1 MLIKKLKNY
10 FKPKFSEDKLWE
22 NAVRLMPR
30 GTQTLSK
37 CPDQFVDGVY
47 PKFIKKSK
55 GAYVKGLN
63 NKWYLD
69 YMCGLGPIILGYNH
83 KRTNKAIMSELKK
96 GIIHS
101 LPTLLEQELAELI
114 CEVVPCAEQV
124 RFAKNG
130 TDADLAAVRIARSY
144 TGREHIVKC
153 GYHGWG
159 DWHGVIMRDYGI
171 PKSLKKIISEF
182 EYNNLK
188 SLETELKKNK
198 VAGVIMEAQALTA
211 PEPVFLEGVRE
222 LCTKYGALLIF
233 DEVVTGF
240 RWSLGGASE
249 YYGVTPDLCCLGKAI
264 ANGMPLAAIAGKKE
278 YMQEL
283 NHAFFSMTFGGE
295 CLSLAAAVETIKEL
309 KTKNYNHIWRLGNML
324 DSGIKELAKK
334 HNLKINFAGSAPR
347 HNLSFDINES
357 EFKNNQSSFIYKDP
371 KGMKALFYQ
380 EMVKQGILFPNVIYI
395 SFAHTE
401 KDIKKTLK
409 AADKA
414 FKFVADNIDNI
425 DKVLEGKKSIDIF
438 RKNT

>member
-1 MLIKKLKNY
+1 MKLNI
-10 FKPKFSEDKLWE
+10 FNSLPDQEELWN

-47 PKFIKKSK
+47 PKFAKKSK
-55 GAYVKGLN
+55 GAYIKGLD

-69 YMCGLGPIILGYNH
+69 FMCGLGPIILGYNH
-83 KRTNKAIMSELKK
+83 KRTNKAIKRELKN

-144 TGREHIVKC
+144 TGRDHIVKC

-159 DWHGVIMRDYGI
+159 DWNGVTLRDHGI

-182 EYNNLK
+182 EYNNLS
-188 SLETELKKNK
+188 SLKKELKKRP
-198 VAGVIMEAQALTA
+198 VAAVIMEVQALTT
-211 PEPVFLEGVRE
+211 PDPGFLQGVRD
-222 LCTKYGALLIF
+222 LCDEYGSLLIF

-240 RWSLGGASE
+240 RWSLGGAQE
-249 YYGVTPDLCCLGKAI
+249 LFGVTPDLVCLGKAL
-264 ANGMPLAAIAGKKE
+264 ANGMPLAAIAGKKK

-295 CLSLAAAVETIKEL
+295 CLSLAAAIETIKEL
-309 KTKNYNHIWRLGNML
+309 KTKDYSHIWELGGML
-324 DSGIKELAKK
+324 NKGIKEAARKY
-334 HNLKINFAGSAPR
+334 NLNISLKGDGPR
-347 HNLSFDINES
+347 HNLTFD
-357 EFKNNQSSFIYKDP
+357 SSYEDAV
-371 KGMKALFYQ
+371 GLRGLFYQ
-380 EMVKQGILFPNVIYI
+380 EMIKQGIFFPNVIYI
-395 SFAHTE
+395 QFSHT
-401 KDIKKTLK
+401 KRDIIKTIK

-414 FKFVADNIDNI
+414 FKFVADNLNNI
-425 DKVLEGKKSIDIF
+425 DAALEGKKSIEIF

>member
-1 MLIKKLKNY
+1 MLIN
-10 FKPKFSEDKLWE
+10 ENKLWE

-30 GTQTLSK
+30 GTQTMSK

-47 PKFIKKSK
+47 PKFATKSK
-55 GAYVKGLN
+55 GAYLKGLDK
-63 NKWYLD
+63 KWYLD
-69 YMCGLGPIILGYNH
+69 YMCGLGPIILGFNH
-83 KRTNKAIMSELKK
+83 RRTNRAIKK
-96 GIIHS
+96 QLRQGIIHS
-101 LPTLLEQELAELI
+101 LPTVLEQKLAQLI
-114 CEVVPCAEQV
+114 CDVVPCAEQV

-159 DWHGVIMRDYGI
+159 DWHGVTMREYGI
-171 PKSLKKIISEF
+171 PKSLKKVVSEF
-182 EYNNLK
+182 KYNDLK
-188 SLETELKKNK
+188 SLEKELKKRP

-211 PEPVFLEGVRE
+211 PEPGFLEGVRE

-240 RWSLGGASE
+240 RWALGGAQE
-249 YYGVTPDLCCLGKAI
+249 HYGVTPDLCCLGKAL
-264 ANGMPLAAIAGKKE
+264 ANGMPLSAIAGKTE
-278 YMQEL
+278 YMNEL

-295 CLSLAAAVETIKEL
+295 CLSLAAAIETIEEL
-309 KTKNYNHIWRLGNML
+309 KTKDYNYIWELGNML
-324 DSGIKELAKK
+324 DRGIKEVASKYGL
-334 HNLKINFAGSAPR
+334 NINFVGSAPR
-347 HNLSFDINES
+347 HNLSFDSNYPDS
-357 EFKNNQSSFIYKDP
+357 V
-371 KGMKALFYQ
+371 GMKALFYQ

-395 SFAHTE
+395 QFSHTK
-401 KDIKKTLK
+401 KDIIKTIQ

-425 DKVLEGKKSIDIF
+425 DNVLEGKKSVDIF

>member
-1 MLIKKLKNY
+1 MMLTKFFKSKMNEEQLWGNALK
-10 FKPKFSEDKLWE
+10 
-22 NAVRLMPR
+22 LMPR

-37 CPDQFVDGVY
+37 CPDQFVDGIY
-47 PKFIKKSK
+47 PKFAKKSK
-55 GAYVKGLN
+55 GAYVKGVN
-63 NKWYLD
+63 DKWYLD

-83 KRTNKAIMSELKK
+83 KRTNKVIKKELEN

-101 LPTLLEQELAELI
+101 LPTILEQQLAELI

-144 TGREHIVKC
+144 TGKEHIIKC

-159 DWHGVIMRDYGI
+159 DWNGITLRPHGI
-171 PKSLKKIISEF
+171 PKSLKKTISEF

-188 SLETELKKNK
+188 SLEKELKKNK

-211 PEPVFLEGVRE
+211 PEPGFLEGVRE

-249 YYGVTPDLCCLGKAI
+249 YYGVTPDLCCLGKAL
-264 ANGMPLAAIAGKKE
+264 ANGMPLSAIAGKKE

-295 CLSLAAAVETIKEL
+295 CLSLAAAIETIKEL
-309 KTKNYNHIWRLGNML
+309 KTKNYNHIWRLGNIL
-324 DSGIKELAKK
+324 DSGIKDLAKK
-334 HNLKINFAGSAPR
+334 YNLKINFAGSAPR
-347 HNLSFDINES
+347 HNLTFD
-357 EFKNNQSSFIYKDP
+357 SSYKDP
-371 KGMKALFYQ
+371 KGLKALFYQ

-395 SFAHTE
+395 QFSHTE
-401 KDIKKTLK
+401 KDIKKTIK
-409 AADKA
+409 AADKS

-425 DKVLEGKKSIDIF
+425 DEVLEGKKSIDIF

>member
-1 MLIKKLKNY
+1 MQINQ
-10 FKPKFSEDKLWE
+10 EKLWK

-47 PKFIKKSK
+47 PKFAKKSK
-55 GAYVKGLN
+55 GAYLKGLD

-69 YMCGLGPIILGYNH
+69 FMNGLGPIILGHNH
-83 KRTNKAIMSELKK
+83 RRTNKAIKRELKN

-101 LPTLLEQELAELI
+101 LPTLLEQQLAELI

-130 TDADLAAVRIARSY
+130 TDANLAAVRIARSY
-144 TGREHIVKC
+144 TKREHVVVC

-159 DWHGVIMRDYGI
+159 DWHGVLIRDYGI
-171 PKSLKKIISEF
+171 PKSLKKIVSSF

-188 SLETELKKNK
+188 SLEKELKKRP
-198 VAGVIMEAQALTA
+198 VAAVIMEPQALTH
-211 PEPVFLEGVRE
+211 PKPGFLEGVRK
-222 LCTKYGALLIF
+222 LCNKYGTLLVF
-233 DEVVTGF
+233 DEVVSGF

-249 YYGVTPDLCCLGKAI
+249 YFGVTPDLCCLGKAL
-264 ANGMPLAAIAGKKE
+264 ANGMPLSAITGKKE

-295 CLSLAAAVETIKEL
+295 CLSLAAAIETIKEL
-309 KTKNYNHIWRLGNML
+309 KTKNYDHIWKLGNML
-324 DSGIKELAKK
+324 DEGIKLLAEKYK
-334 HNLKINFAGSAPR
+334 LKINFAGSAPR
-347 HNLSFDINES
+347 HNLTFD
-357 EFKNNQSSFIYKDP
+357 SSYKDTA
-371 KGMKALFYQ
+371 GMKGLFFQ

-395 SFAHTE
+395 SFAHTK
-401 KDIKKTLK
+401 KDINKTIK

-414 FKFVADNIDNI
+414 FKFVANNINNID
-425 DKVLEGKKSIDIF
+425 DVLEGKKSIDIF